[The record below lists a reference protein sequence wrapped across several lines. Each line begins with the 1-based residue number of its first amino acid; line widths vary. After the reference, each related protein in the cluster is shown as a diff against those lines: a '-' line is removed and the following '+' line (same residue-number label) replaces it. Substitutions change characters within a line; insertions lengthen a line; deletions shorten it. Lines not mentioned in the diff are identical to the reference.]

1 MEFDNLYDEYQ
12 MKKMKKIKKSKGGS
26 LGQSLLNLGSQIKT
40 DLTPFANRVAADTR
54 RIRAERQ
61 AQANERAALQ
71 AQISALG
78 GSALFDRLRDV
89 GGELGNTYNSLSS
102 SLSEASRRGRQIQ
115 LDRAAREQALAADT
129 VALRARLAALQGRG
143 RKTKGGVLGIPNMG
157 ILNRLR
163 GPNYIPPLVVD
174 PNNEDIDHRLFQQ
187 MVQNHPANMRAEEPF
202 EMIGREEIDNAIMAN
217 LQRQQAINRQQNP
230 GIEMRGQG
238 ASGGFLDPMNL
249 MNAYVSS
256 RNSSNPAASMAA
268 RAVLGS
274 ILPSSLANMGLSAV
288 GLGKNKEAKGGFI
301 LPLMAAQA
309 MGLNPI
315 GAIRGLVGF
324 GKNRKDVLFFP
335 KDEVTGGFL
344 SPMMLMTLAT
354 MAPSIL
360 KNVPI
365 GAIVGSG
372 KKFKFQ
378 FNEELLKKLE
388 GVKGG
393 ASAQYYRNL
402 ASGVSNGLGL
412 ASGLSGALSFTPLA
426 PIAAPMAATLGAIS
440 GILKAASTIG
450 AGDPRE
456 YRRPSHSARNKQL
469 AMANERGI
477 ETSDA
482 KGGYVHRPTNMH
494 GGAQC
499 GNMSAI
505 GGSSGAARSERAAI
519 VKQVMNERGVG
530 LIEASK
536 IVKNEGL
543 Y

>member
-12 MKKMKKIKKSKGGS
+12 MKKMKKMKKSKGGS
-26 LGQSLLNLGSQIKT
+26 LGQSLLNLGSQIRT
-40 DLTPFANRVAADTR
+40 DLTPLASRVMADTR

-61 AQANERAALQ
+61 AQADERAALQ

-89 GGELGNTYNSLSS
+89 GSELGNTYNSLSS

-163 GPNYIPPLVVD
+163 GQIHIPGEVPFVAD
-174 PNNEDIDHRLFQQ
+174 HNNEDIDHRLFQQ

-202 EMIGREEIDNAIMAN
+202 EMIGREEIDNAVMAN

-249 MNAYVSS
+249 MNAYLSS

-324 GKNRKDVLFFP
+324 GKNRKDVLFYP
-335 KDEVTGGFL
+335 KDEATGGFL

-365 GAIVGSG
+365 GAILGSG

-456 YRRPSHSARNKQL
+456 YRRPSHSARKEHLQL
-469 AMANERGI
+469 ANMRGI

-482 KGGYVHRPTNMH
+482 KGGYVHRPTKMH
-494 GGAQC
+494 GGAMS
-499 GNMSAI
+499 GNMRAV
-505 GGSSGAARSERAAI
+505 GGARSERAAI
-519 VKQVMNERGVG
+519 VKNVMNERGVG

>member
-12 MKKMKKIKKSKGGS
+12 MKKMRKMK
-26 LGQSLLNLGSQIKT
+26 
-40 DLTPFANRVAADTR
+40 
-54 RIRAERQ
+54 
-61 AQANERAALQ
+61 
-71 AQISALG
+71 
-78 GSALFDRLRDV
+78 
-89 GGELGNTYNSLSS
+89 
-102 SLSEASRRGRQIQ
+102 
-115 LDRAAREQALAADT
+115 
-129 VALRARLAALQGRG
+129 
-143 RKTKGGVLGIPNMG
+143 KTKGGVLGIPNMG

-163 GPNYIPPLVVD
+163 GPQTHIVQNVPFLD
-174 PNNEDIDHRLFQQ
+174 NDINPQLLQQ
-187 MVQNHPANMRAEEPF
+187 MLQNHPANRREEEPF
-202 EMIGREEIDNAIMAN
+202 EMIGREEIDNAIMAD

-288 GLGKNKEAKGGFI
+288 GLGKNETKGGFI

-315 GAIRGLVGF
+315 GAIRGLVGL
-324 GKNRKDVLFFP
+324 GKNRKDVLFYP
-335 KDEVTGGFL
+335 KDEATGGFL
-344 SPMMLMTLAT
+344 SPMMLMRLAT

-450 AGDPRE
+450 SGDPRE

-482 KGGYVHRPTNMH
+482 KGGYVHRPTKMH

>member
-12 MKKMKKIKKSKGGS
+12 MKKMRKMKKSKGGS
-26 LGQSLLNLGSQIKT
+26 LGQSLLNLGSQIRT

-499 GNMSAI
+499 GNMRAI
-505 GGSSGAARSERAAI
+505 GGARSERAAI
-519 VKQVMNERGVG
+519 VKNVMNERGVG

-543 Y
+543 FNRS